1 MHNKMASLHKA
12 IAGIANKFNVKALTR
27 FQMDAITTF
36 VDGEEDIFINLPTG
50 YGKSLI
56 YQYELANVVNCFWL
70 VVCCTC
76 GRIVG
81 PIISYIRRTNQRNN
95 PRSAHVFSSVASII

>member
-1 MHNKMASLHKA
+1 
-12 IAGIANKFNVKALTR
+12 
-27 FQMDAITTF
+27 MDA
-36 VDGEEDIFINLPTG
+36 IFINLPTG

-70 VVCCTC
+70 VVYCTC

-81 PIISYIRRTNQRNN
+81 PIISYIRRTSQRNN
-95 PRSAHVFSSVASII
+95 PRSARVFSSVASII

>member
-1 MHNKMASLHKA
+1 MGSLHEA
-12 IAGIANKFNVKALTR
+12 IAGIANKFNVKSLNR

-56 YQYELANVVNCFWL
+56 YHAV
-70 VVCCTC
+70 
-76 GRIVG
+76 
-81 PIISYIRRTNQRNN
+81 RTR
-95 PRSAHVFSSVASII
+95 